1 MADKKFELEIQ
12 TKADTKG
19 AKEAEA
25 ALNNVEKAA
34 HKAGA
39 ASANAS
45 NPMALPAGYTPKQYE
60 SPEELQ
66 AKIDAEKKLADLM
79 TEGEARQEKLNKAIE
94 REAVARRSV
103 EEWRSKQRVAA
114 QEAEI
119 AEVELAQATAARTAA
134 WVASGAAIA
143 AVAKISI
150 DQVDKLA
157 RAMAAVDPKWAEEN
171 AVGLRFLA
179 DLKDPVGALWDT
191 LSGGAEK
198 SVIALAKSKQAAAEA
213 KENLE
218 RLIEKRKEQDQ
229 AFGTRVVEE
238 AYQREKQAIDE
249 VIAALERKQ
258 KLESAKADAE
268 AAADRANVAIAKVT
282 PGADVGAAEAQ
293 AAQNNAARRQAEI
306 DSMVEMAQAKAQ
318 QAAQLADAAISDAVG
333 IGSVRGFSSKEYREA
348 SSRADAAQ
356 ANAERLQQDLVNAKA
371 IAEQQGAAV
380 LADLSAEQAK
390 ITAAVRDKITGNAEA
405 VLKDVDA
412 KAAEIE
418 KLPRQIQDAINLSYN
433 SIQQKLNDAIPNEEQ
448 AGEIN
453 AQISSLQ
460 SSMGRYFGAVSQG
473 FDQIIRDNEREIRNI
488 YNVLRKSSVPM
499 APTSIR

>member
-25 ALNNVEKAA
+25 ALNKVEQAA
-34 HKAGA
+34 HKAEA

-79 TEGEARQEKLNKAIE
+79 AEGEARQEKLNKAIE

-179 DLKDPVGALWDT
+179 DLKDPIGALWDT

-218 RLIEKRKEQDQ
+218 RLIQKRKEQDQ

-249 VIAALERKQ
+249 VIASLERKQ

-306 DSMVEMAQAKAQ
+306 DSMVEMAQEKALAAAK
-318 QAAQLADAAISDAVG
+318 LADAAISDAVG

-356 ANAERLQQDLVNAKA
+356 ADAERLQSELQNAKA
-371 IAEQQGAAV
+371 IAEQQAAAV
-380 LADLSAEQAK
+380 VSELSAKQAE
-390 ITAAVRDKITGNAEA
+390 ITAAVRDKITGNAEE
-405 VLKDVDA
+405 VLAQVDA
-412 KAAEIE
+412 KAAEIAAMP
-418 KLPRQIQDAINLSYN
+418 KQIQDAINLSYN
-433 SIQQKLNDAIPNEEQ
+433 SIGRMLADAIPDDQQ
-448 AGEIN
+448 AGQIQAQLASLSSALANRDQAFSNQIQQMAREVN
-453 AQISSLQ
+453 AAIRTLESRRPVIMQPRQIQ
-460 SSMGRYFGAVSQG
+460 
-473 FDQIIRDNEREIRNI
+473 
-488 YNVLRKSSVPM
+488 
-499 APTSIR
+499 